1 MTPEGST
8 RPSASRPRPLI
19 SAAGNRM
26 VRQTGEYRDEET
38 IRRDA
43 LATALATE
51 ELGANTLVQLRRQTE
66 QMENMSGELAE
77 VDADLTRTQRTIRS
91 MRSFSGRVKNWFSK
105 SEPLSEIEERRAS
118 RQASASNGSRETRS
132 QYELNKLTRTR
143 QERRDSTDPSA
154 QVDALHAVVR
164 NLSAMASDMHSEL
177 SIQNDLLNDID
188 KDMTSV
194 QTSLAN
200 QTRQLKKML

>member
-1 MTPEGST
+1 MDC
-8 RPSASRPRPLI
+8 A
-19 SAAGNRM
+19 
-26 VRQTGEYRDEET
+26 
-38 IRRDA
+38 
-43 LATALATE
+43 
-51 ELGANTLVQLRRQTE
+51 E

-132 QYELNKLTRTR
+132 QYELNKLTYATFVTLTRYRCHLLELRRTR